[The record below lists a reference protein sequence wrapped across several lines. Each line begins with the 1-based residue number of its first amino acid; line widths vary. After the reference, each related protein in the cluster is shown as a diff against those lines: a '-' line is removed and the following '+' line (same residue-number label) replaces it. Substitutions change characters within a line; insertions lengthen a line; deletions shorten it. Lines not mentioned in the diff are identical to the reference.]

1 MLPSLPVK
9 LTVNM
14 SRSNIHISLLR
25 GLCWQVRLNS
35 PNVDWKTEEVCH
47 SQVENWKWS
56 AIFAETHFPFHFNH
70 RWKEWIMIFLL
81 IWHSLIANIWDWVG
95 VTALIWKLPLIWGE
109 SGITPRLRARGADA
123 ERLASR
129 VTGSDQSGQATL
141 HQNLEL
147 SSSFRKQMEA
157 HTHCYKKRALILWCY
172 IFSMRG
178 QSHRRNYISLF
189 ILCKI

>member
-1 MLPSLPVK
+1 MSIGKPKKCVIHKWKSENDQLYLQKHTSLFT
-9 LTVNM
+9 LTIVEK
-14 SRSNIHISLLR
+14 SEL
-25 GLCWQVRLNS
+25 WF
-35 PNVDWKTEEVCH
+35 DW
-47 SQVENWKWS
+47 
-56 AIFAETHFPFHFNH
+56 
-70 RWKEWIMIFLL
+70 IFLL